1 MLNRGSA
8 NSPSLPISRPF
19 HHIAAL
25 EATLKSAQPAIPKA
39 SVKWKVLIIRQNI
52 KEGQPNFRVFFKDFV
67 DSQRVTFY
75 APILFNL
82 EEGGGM
88 TERAENA

>member
-25 EATLKSAQPAIPKA
+25 EATLKPAPSAICKS
-39 SVKWKVLIIRQNI
+39 SVKWKVLVMRHILKQ
-52 KEGQPNFRVFFKDFV
+52 GQLNFRVFFKDFV
-67 DSQRVTFY
+67 DSQRVPFY
-75 APILFNL
+75 ARF
-82 EEGGGM
+82 
-88 TERAENA
+88 ERGKGSI

>member
-1 MLNRGSA
+1 MR
-8 NSPSLPISRPF
+8 
-19 HHIAAL
+19 HI
-25 EATLKSAQPAIPKA
+25 LKQ
-39 SVKWKVLIIRQNI
+39 
-52 KEGQPNFRVFFKDFV
+52 GQLNFRVFFKDFV

>member
-1 MLNRGSA
+1 
-8 NSPSLPISRPF
+8 
-19 HHIAAL
+19 
-25 EATLKSAQPAIPKA
+25 
-39 SVKWKVLIIRQNI
+39 VLIIRQNI